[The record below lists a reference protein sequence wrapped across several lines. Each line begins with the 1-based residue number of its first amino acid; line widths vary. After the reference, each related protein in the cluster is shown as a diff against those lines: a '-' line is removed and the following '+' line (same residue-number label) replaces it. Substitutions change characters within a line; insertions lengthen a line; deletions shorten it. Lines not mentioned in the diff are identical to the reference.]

1 GSGLW
6 RAELDGVKR
15 RARTEAAANEKLRQ
29 LQERRDARLSLKKGS
44 TRLIEWLE
52 IWLNEYCDHLKPL
65 TRAGYRE
72 ATTTYIAPYPLA
84 RVRME
89 DLESDD
95 IDRWMKT
102 LRRKGLSEGTI
113 AIAFRRLRKALK
125 VARQKDYIDHNPAED
140 VEPPDATPMRDPV
153 ILEPEQ
159 IR

>member
-1 GSGLW
+1 ARASAMTTWTPLRSATAWEAAMPRRKDDAPQTGYGNGSVYEDREGSGLW

-95 IDRWMKT
+95 I
-102 LRRKGLSEGTI
+102 
-113 AIAFRRLRKALK
+113 
-125 VARQKDYIDHNPAED
+125 
-140 VEPPDATPMRDPV
+140 
-153 ILEPEQ
+153 
-159 IR
+159 